1 MQIKL
6 DTSCDQNA
14 MTSMNIFKNYA
25 KRQNKSTKNAEMR
38 PKRGEKVDHLHER
51 YMILFDIKLKVKSV
65 AYSSQGS
72 QTGQLDSCKW
82 LADGS
87 TTG

>member
-38 PKRGEKVDHLHER
+38 PKRGEKVAHLHER

-65 AYSSQGS
+65 AYSSHGNH
-72 QTGQLDSCKW
+72 TGKLDFCN
-82 LADGS
+82 
-87 TTG
+87 